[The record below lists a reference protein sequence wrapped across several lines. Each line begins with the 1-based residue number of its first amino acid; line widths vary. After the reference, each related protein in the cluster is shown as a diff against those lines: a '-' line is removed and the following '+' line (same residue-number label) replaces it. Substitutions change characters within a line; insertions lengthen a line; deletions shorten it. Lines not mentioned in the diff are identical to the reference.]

1 MSVVSKMKRTNS
13 VVRQSAL
20 NRIGLGLVVISLCG
34 AFIRLGFWQL
44 DRAADLKELQKP
56 YVEQPVIPLT
66 DVAAPS
72 LNLSDSAINRIVTF
86 SGRYVAQFD
95 APGQSDNS
103 GVIKTWL
110 VGLLE
115 VNGGGAI
122 LVVRSADQ
130 TSAANEIPK
139 GEVEVQ
145 GRLLVRQFEDRA
157 EKKSDQL
164 SRLDPS
170 LLLGMYDLPVFDGY
184 VVAQS
189 ERVDGKALT
198 LARVQVDPAKP
209 SVPGYY
215 WQHISYVVIWWL
227 MALVVLFLPFYS
239 RKRKSESRGEGELV

>member
-1 MSVVSKMKRTNS
+1 M
-13 VVRQSAL
+13 
-20 NRIGLGLVVISLCG
+20 
-34 AFIRLGFWQL
+34 
-44 DRAADLKELQKP
+44 
-56 YVEQPVIPLT
+56 
-66 DVAAPS
+66 
-72 LNLSDSAINRIVTF
+72 
-86 SGRYVAQFD
+86 
-95 APGQSDNS
+95 
-103 GVIKTWL
+103 
-110 VGLLE
+110 
-115 VNGGGAI
+115 
-122 LVVRSADQ
+122 RSADQ

-209 SVPGYY
+209 SVPGHY

-239 RKRKSESRGEGELV
+239 RKRKSDSRGEEERV